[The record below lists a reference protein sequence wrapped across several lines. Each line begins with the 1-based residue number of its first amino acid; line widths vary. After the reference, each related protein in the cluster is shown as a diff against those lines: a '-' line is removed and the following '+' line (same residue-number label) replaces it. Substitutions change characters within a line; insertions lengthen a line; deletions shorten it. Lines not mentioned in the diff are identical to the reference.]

1 MTFEVRVRKPVATFL
16 DALPEKSRRIV
27 TAALKDLGE
36 NPFPG
41 IGGNKELL
49 TLSGG
54 RQVYRVHIARTFTAF
69 YGVDTDSGIVS
80 VYEVLAI
87 EQAHKRYGRL

>member
-1 MTFEVRVRKPVATFL
+1 VTFEVRVRKPVAAVL

-41 IGGNKELL
+41 SGGNKELL
-49 TLSGG
+49 TLPGG
-54 RQVYRVHIARTFTAF
+54 RPVYRLHVARTYTAL
-69 YGVDTDSGIVS
+69 YGVDTEAGTVS
-80 VYEVLAI
+80 VYELLTI